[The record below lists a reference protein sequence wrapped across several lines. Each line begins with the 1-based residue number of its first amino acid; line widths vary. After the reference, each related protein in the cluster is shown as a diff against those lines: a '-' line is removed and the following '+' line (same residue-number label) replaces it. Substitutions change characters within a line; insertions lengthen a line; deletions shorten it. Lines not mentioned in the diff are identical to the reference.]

1 MVGTQMWLNFGGF
14 NLLAT
19 SAQYRR
25 KSQDVRYLVMLPA
38 WLEAD
43 LKSLR
48 NLNGG
53 KVNDATFEEQY
64 YYSGGSAREF
74 LRPIEDVCDRVDDAV
89 AGISSQSCR
98 NILAGYGGSPGPPH
112 DTLRRCY
119 LSDRNLKSYHTS
131 RKWVFAIDSSYALR
145 RLTSLAPLSVFKQSM
160 EVAKASA
167 STSLYGQ
174 MFEVYVHQLFSLPN
188 LSVSFYLRD
197 ATDADG
203 GYDESI
209 HLTNY
214 SVECVG
220 DNFAQAKEH
229 LSSRTM
235 NTAKTT
241 YWHPNYPQFPVV
253 DSIACIPDAQTVLY
267 IQLTAG
273 KEKVANQTVLSTI
286 HSLVKGSLEKSLS
299 TKGNI
304 NDWAFRYIAIEPSL
318 AEADNLKLT
327 ATDGF
332 AVGEVTFSK
341 GYVSHSAE

>member
-1 MVGTQMWLNFGGF
+1 
-14 NLLAT
+14 
-19 SAQYRR
+19 
-25 KSQDVRYLVMLPA
+25 MLPA
-38 WLEAD
+38 WLEPD

-48 NLNGG
+48 NLSEG
-53 KVNDATFEEQY
+53 KVNDKTFEEQY

-74 LRPIEDVCDRVDDAV
+74 LRPVEDVCNRVNDAV
-89 AGISSQSCR
+89 MDISAESCKY
-98 NILAGYGGSPGPPH
+98 ILKGYGGSPGAPH

-119 LSDRNLKSYHTS
+119 LSDRNPKSYQTS
-131 RKWVFAIDSSYALR
+131 SKWVFAIDSVYALR

-174 MFEVYVHQLFSLPN
+174 MFEVLVHQLFSLPN

-203 GYDESI
+203 GYNESI

-214 SVECVG
+214 SVECIG
-220 DNFAQAKEH
+220 DNFAEAKEH

-235 NTAKTT
+235 NTAQTT
-241 YWHPNYPQFPVV
+241 YWHPNYPQFPVI
-253 DSIACIPDAQTVLY
+253 DSIACIPDARTVLY

-273 KEKVANQTVLSTI
+273 KVKVANQSVLSAI
-286 HSLVKGSLEKSLS
+286 HNLVKGSLEKSVS

-304 NDWAFRYIAIEPSL
+304 NDWAFRYIAIEPSP
-318 AEADNLKLT
+318 AEADDLKLT

-341 GYVSHSAE
+341 GYVSHSAV